1 MPGIGF
7 ILFTYIS
14 ASIFYLFSF
23 VFHTQYSSPV
33 LSSVTNSIYIRH
45 SVCSKNDFFFSFLLH
60 HHPSN
65 YLLMNIL
72 SIGQICFC
80 RRSHRL
86 DSCHLRKLTLTS
98 VHPDLSPVLIL
109 LCYCHSPRC
118 PAEWAGQRC
127 ELLDNL
133 SVQDK
138 YSRMYLVG
146 RQPPHC
152 SVHRTRLAMNK
163 YSVFVVMK
171 EHRPGDVVVGSV

>member
-1 MPGIGF
+1 MDLFFLHIFLLAFF
-7 ILFTYIS
+7 ICFL
-14 ASIFYLFSF
+14 LFSI
-23 VFHTQYSSPV
+23 
-33 LSSVTNSIYIRH
+33 LSILHLYYHLSQTAIYIRH
-45 SVCSKNDFFFSFLLH
+45 SVCSKNEFFFFSFLH
-60 HHPSN
+60 YHPSN

-86 DSCHLRKLTLTS
+86 DPCHLRKLTLTS

-163 YSVFVVMK
+163 Y
-171 EHRPGDVVVGSV
+171 